1 VLLSSKEVMKLL
13 REHGWELVRIRGSHH
28 LFVKPG
34 KNYHITL
41 PHPEKDLAAGTLRK
55 IMKLI
60 N

>member
-1 VLLSSKEVMKLL
+1 MLLSSKEVMKLL

>member
-1 VLLSSKEVMKLL
+1 MSSKEVMKLL
-13 REHGWELVRIRGSHH
+13 REHGWVLIRIRGSHH
-28 LFVKPG
+28 LFVKLA

>member
-1 VLLSSKEVMKLL
+1 MSSKEVMKLL
-13 REHGWELVRIRGSHH
+13 REHGWVFVRIRGSHH